1 MDGYKGDLGVAKVRA
16 DLRSKGFTVLF
27 RWRNTRR
34 SILSHMRLESSIAFR
49 WSTGPHARVPSPWS
63 SGLC

>member
-27 RWRNTRR
+27 R
-34 SILSHMRLESSIAFR
+34 
-49 WSTGPHARVPSPWS
+49 
-63 SGLC
+63 

>member
-49 WSTGPHARVPSPWS
+49 W
-63 SGLC
+63 